1 MTCGLAALAA
11 TAAVIAVWSGY
22 WLLGRRPPRGPDPFE
37 EPFGDVSTRDQRDFR
52 GRE

>member
-1 MTCGLAALAA
+1 MTCAFAALAA
-11 TAAVIAVWSGY
+11 SAAVVATWSAY
-22 WLLGRRPPRGPDPFE
+22 WLIGRRPPRASDPFE